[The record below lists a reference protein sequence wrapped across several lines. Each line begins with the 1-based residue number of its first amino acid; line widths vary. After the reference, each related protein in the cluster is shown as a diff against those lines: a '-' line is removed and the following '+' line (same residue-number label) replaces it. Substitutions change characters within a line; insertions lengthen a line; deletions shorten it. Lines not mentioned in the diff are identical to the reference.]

1 MSKQTLLLVD
11 GDARSLRVLEVSL
24 RKAGFS
30 VTTAENV
37 RDAMEKLVVRA
48 PELIIS
54 EIRFD
59 DGDGF
64 DLRRKVR
71 AHEDWQDIPFVFL
84 TSETA
89 IEYKIK
95 GLELGVDDYLTKPIY
110 IKEIVARIGIL
121 LQKKQ
126 RSRIEERKDVRT
138 RFVGRLA
145 DMPVV
150 DVIQTIEVSRK
161 SGVIQFVGER
171 DQQAAIYFRDGKVID
186 AEAGALQGEDAVYRL
201 LTWSDGDFEVMFRTV
216 RRREVVTVSSQGL
229 LMEGMRRLDEWTLLL
244 EQLPSLRAKFE
255 VDTDELVARLGEMP
269 DGNNRILR
277 LIDGKRSLIEIIDAC
292 DIGDLECLQ
301 VIARLYFEG
310 LLLDVSASDDVAAP
324 KRSGRIRAVS
334 GPIEDYGRASPSGQ
348 MDAQPQ
354 PPSAVEPLE
363 LAAQTT
369 LESFGTQTTP
379 TPFAAQPTPVG
390 FAPQVTPA
398 PFAHQT
404 TPIMTGGQHEQAVL
418 LAKLAAAALAP
429 MTSVVAVTSVVPVT
443 TAAAEPGPLLGGLRN
458 SSLRLID
465 EAVAAAEAIDP
476 GFAID
481 DADAQKWWST
491 QPPLSTANQAPV
503 EADAGAPA
511 TTDHATVAGTVTSSV
526 VSGSATGSVA
536 SPVAASPNAPV
547 VSETPSLARIALV
560 KAAPRAGAGERLA
573 AGASGTAPVAG
584 RAQGAELV
592 DGVPAEVVDS
602 TEDITAPQPAFESV
616 IAPVSQTSRTD
627 SSAMRMISSLG
638 KETAQVAGE
647 VTKTAAAG
655 GSEKDGTA
663 RQMVTILPRR
673 ITREIPESAV
683 EELSK
688 TAALANSG
696 VAVAVAA
703 AKQPNVELPVA
714 ASTVNIPGGTT
725 RKRRN
730 GPMIAGLVGLTGI
743 LLAGVVYVKCRKPS
757 SATAPGAP
765 AGSKVGHVVGR
776 VDAGIDANVP
786 QSVDA
791 VAVPI
796 AASTV
801 DASTVDAV
809 TATPPPDAAVSK
821 KYRDLLAKAKAAL
834 DEGDAQS
841 ALRFAME
848 SIQDK
853 ATSKAYITKADALR
867 RLARTEEALT
877 AITSALRMAND
888 FAPAWEMK
896 GRILWGA
903 KRTGEATAAFERFL
917 QLEPDGERADGVRA
931 LLGK

>member
-37 RDAMEKLVVRA
+37 RDAMEKLSVRA

-71 AHEDWQDIPFVFL
+71 AHEEWQDIPFVFL
-84 TSETA
+84 TTETA

-110 IKEIVARIGIL
+110 IKEIVARIAIL

-138 RFVGRLA
+138 RFVGRLS

-216 RRREVVTVSSQGL
+216 RRREIVTVSSQGL

-244 EQLPSLRAKFE
+244 EQLPSLRATFE
-255 VDTDELVARLGEMP
+255 VDTDELVARLGDIP
-269 DGNNRILR
+269 DSNNQILR

-310 LLLDVSASDDVAAP
+310 LLVDVSATDDVVSP

-334 GPIEDYGRASPSGQ
+334 GPIEDYARASKSGQ
-348 MDAQPQ
+348 IVAQGSPQ
-354 PPSAVEPLE
+354 VAGEPFESVTQIPSE
-363 LAAQTT
+363 L
-369 LESFGTQTTP
+369 FGPQTTP
-379 TPFAAQPTPVG
+379 APFAAQPTPV
-390 FAPQVTPA
+390 PL
-398 PFAHQT
+398 AHRT
-404 TPIMTGGQHEQAVL
+404 VPIMTNGQHQPAVL
-418 LAKLAAAALAP
+418 SAKLTSAASAPNPTATSTIHQSTTLAVSAAAPSAPSAL
-429 MTSVVAVTSVVPVT
+429 SV
-443 TAAAEPGPLLGGLRN
+443 AAEPGPLLGGIRN

-476 GFAID
+476 GFVID

-491 QPPLSTANQAPV
+491 QPPSSTTSAKPMQV
-503 EADAGAPA
+503 EQGE
-511 TTDHATVAGTVTSSV
+511 
-526 VSGSATGSVA
+526 VA
-536 SPVAASPNAPV
+536 SSAVSPPSAPV
-547 VSETPSLARIALV
+547 VSETPSLARIALM
-560 KAAPRAGAGERLA
+560 KAAPRVSGGESR
-573 AGASGTAPVAG
+573 GTAASAPPPLAG
-584 RAQGAELV
+584 RAPSAELA
-592 DGVPAEVVDS
+592 DAVPAEVVDS
-602 TEDITAPQPAFESV
+602 TEEITAPQSALDGV
-616 IAPVSQTSRTD
+616 IAPVSQANRAD

-638 KETAQVAGE
+638 RETAQVAGE
-647 VTKTAAAG
+647 VTKVAAVG
-655 GSEKDGTA
+655 TNEKDATA

-683 EELSK
+683 AELNRS
-688 TAALANSG
+688 AVVAQPSEPG
-696 VAVAVAA
+696 VSA
-703 AKQPNVELPVA
+703 PRHRGDLPVA

-725 RKRRN
+725 RKRN
-730 GPMIAGLVGLTGI
+730 GGPLVAGLFGVAGI
-743 LLAGVVYVKCRKPS
+743 LLAGVVYAKCRGPNVT
-757 SATAPGAP
+757 TAPRSSSGL
-765 AGSKVGHVVGR
+765 HDGR
-776 VDAGIDANVP
+776 VVISIDAGGDVAAALP
-786 QSVDA
+786 SVDA
-791 VAVPI
+791 VV
-796 AASTV
+796 
-801 DASTVDAV
+801 AV
-809 TATPPPDAAVSK
+809 TLATDARRAAPPADAAPSK

-834 DEGDAQS
+834 DEGDAEG
-841 ALRFAME
+841 ALGFAVA

-853 ATSKAYITKADALR
+853 PTAKAYVTKADALR
-867 RLARTEEALT
+867 RLTRTDEALT
-877 AITSALRMAND
+877 AIGNALRMANN

-903 KRTGEATAAFERFL
+903 KRTAEATAAFERFL
-917 QLEPDGERADGVRA
+917 QLEPNGERSDGIRA